1 VRTILFCAALWV
13 VLAPAKSQSQSN
25 NAQPVI
31 VKGQIETRASSNL
44 TVQLYDIGSRSIAS
58 SAYVA
63 ADGSF
68 ELRAVPP
75 GSYSVRVLNDMGEEL
90 YQTFLNA
97 GSQPGMP
104 LVIHLTEKPP
114 AQPGSG
120 TVSVH
125 ELQHAPPRKAY
136 DAAVQAQH
144 FSEAGDFAR
153 AAGAL
158 EKAVAL
164 APDYADAHSNLGAQ
178 YLRLGRYM
186 DSLTETERAI
196 VLGGPTSSRLSNR
209 AIAELHLNR
218 NAEAL
223 ENATAAARLAP
234 DSAVAQYVLGLALL
248 ANQRASEAKTHLEI
262 AAQSMPAARDT
273 LQRLTTRR

>member
-13 VLAPAKSQSQSN
+13 VLAPAKSQSS
-25 NAQPVI
+25 NAQPVS
-31 VKGQIETRASSNL
+31 VKGQIETRASGNL

-158 EKAVAL
+158 ERAIAL

-178 YLRLGRYM
+178 YLRLGRYPE
-186 DSLTETERAI
+186 SLAETERAI
-196 VLGGPTSSRLSNR
+196 ELDGPTSSRLANR
-209 AIAELHLNR
+209 AIADLHLSR
-218 NAEAL
+218 NAAAL
-223 ENATAAARLAP
+223 ESATAAARQTP

-248 ANQRASEAKTHLEI
+248 ANQRTGEAKAHLEI
-262 AAQSMPAARDT
+262 AAQSLPAARET
-273 LQRLTTRR
+273 LQRLSTLR